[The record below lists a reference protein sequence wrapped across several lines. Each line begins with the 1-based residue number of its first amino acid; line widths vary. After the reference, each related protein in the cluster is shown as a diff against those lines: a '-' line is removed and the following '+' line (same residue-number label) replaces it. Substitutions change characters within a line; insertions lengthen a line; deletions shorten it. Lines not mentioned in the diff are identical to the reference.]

1 MSDQRT
7 TVYAKKLS
15 CMISKNTVSCSDCKD
30 TAKFREFHE
39 LLRKL
44 FPDIFSCCEFEDHS
58 GSFVMR
64 WKGKSDAAPI
74 LLMNHHDVVEA
85 PGKWD
90 HDPFSGDICDGRLW
104 GRGTLDDKGG
114 LFAMLEAADEL
125 AKVGF
130 VPKADIYFMS
140 TCNEETDSKGAKEI
154 ANIFEKRGLR
164 FRFSLDEGGL
174 ILNDPIVGAK
184 GMHAMVG
191 MGEKGCADIKF
202 TARSSGGHASI
213 PAKNTPLIRLAKF
226 MADVEKTRAFKAHI
240 SPTLHEM
247 FKRLSSSMHGPLKFV
262 LGHSKFF
269 APILSAAIPK
279 VSAVCNAML
288 KTTIAFTMAQGS
300 DGPNVLP
307 EEAWVIGNMRYSAHQ
322 GKQASIEAVTKLA
335 AKSDI
340 ETHVIDSG
348 MASPVTDHKSDEF
361 KLIEKAIDNVFGHI
375 KTIPYIMLGASD
387 SCYISKVCNS
397 CLRFTPFYTDDQQFA
412 SLHGKNENVYLS
424 SLIPAVD
431 FFRYIITEA

>member
-1 MSDQRT
+1 MISFYKHFFVSANKERDQFMSDQRT

-64 WKGKSDAAPI
+64 WKGKSD
-74 LLMNHHDVVEA
+74 
-85 PGKWD
+85 
-90 HDPFSGDICDGRLW
+90 
-104 GRGTLDDKGG
+104 
-114 LFAMLEAADEL
+114 
-125 AKVGF
+125 
-130 VPKADIYFMS
+130 
-140 TCNEETDSKGAKEI
+140 
-154 ANIFEKRGLR
+154 
-164 FRFSLDEGGL
+164 
-174 ILNDPIVGAK
+174 
-184 GMHAMVG
+184 
-191 MGEKGCADIKF
+191 
-202 TARSSGGHASI
+202 
-213 PAKNTPLIRLAKF
+213 
-226 MADVEKTRAFKAHI
+226 
-240 SPTLHEM
+240 
-247 FKRLSSSMHGPLKFV
+247 
-262 LGHSKFF
+262 
-269 APILSAAIPK
+269 
-279 VSAVCNAML
+279 
-288 KTTIAFTMAQGS
+288 
-300 DGPNVLP
+300 
-307 EEAWVIGNMRYSAHQ
+307 
-322 GKQASIEAVTKLA
+322 
-335 AKSDI
+335 I

-348 MASPVTDHKSDEF
+348 MASPVTDHKSDAF